1 MLIEVDTAAEAKGKP
16 ARLLRPALARGLVI
30 GRSWQSERSL
40 IDALPAH
47 DGSDSRHRAKPEVLS
62 RRARTHGNS
71 PRRK

>member
-1 MLIEVDTAAEAKGKP
+1 MLIEVDTAADAKGKP

-47 DGSDSRHRAKPEVLS
+47 DGSDSA
-62 RRARTHGNS
+62 T
-71 PRRK
+71 